1 VSIAA
6 KNTASGLPWHMRLRD
21 DNVALAI
28 AQQYDIPEIAA
39 RILAGRN
46 VARDSVPD
54 ILNPTLRA
62 LLPDPYHLRD
72 MDKAVAR
79 IMAAIASRET
89 IAVFGDYDVD
99 GATSAA
105 QLVRYFAALGIAI
118 LTYIPDRM
126 REGYG
131 PNINAFDA
139 LIAKGAT
146 LIITVDCGT
155 LAHREIA
162 HAAAKHCDVV
172 VIDHHIGEPQLP
184 EAVAVVNPNRADE
197 TSPHTNLCAAGVVF
211 LLLVALNAALRE
223 QGFFQ
228 ESVMRGQQEGGMKV
242 GEPDLLSMLDMVALG
257 TVCDVMTLT
266 GLNRAYVKQG
276 LKVLAQ
282 RQNVGLQSLSNIAR
296 MEETPGVYHLG
307 FLLGPRINAGGRVG
321 QSPLGLQLLTSDDM
335 GETQAIATQ
344 LDQYNRERQAI
355 ESSVLEQA
363 MLQAEAQQNMPV
375 MLLASPGWHAG
386 VIGIVA
392 GRIKEAFARPA
403 AVVSLEAG
411 VGKGSA
417 RSVAG
422 ADMGAAIHRAQ
433 HAGIIT
439 AGGGHAMAAGFT
451 VPEANIAAL
460 HEFLCDQMEAA
471 VTAYGESRAR
481 LLDGWLRVA
490 SITPEWLHAISELGP
505 YGMGFP
511 APRFALKQVRIV
523 HKQVL
528 KDAHIKLVLMDE
540 GGTTRLNAIA
550 FGATHKPLG
559 EWLLSK
565 PQLNLMGEVK
575 WNRWQ
580 GNATPQLIVEDAAI
594 D

>member
-1 VSIAA
+1 MSIAA
-6 KNTASGLPWHMRLRD
+6 KNTASGLPWNMRLRD
-21 DNVALAI
+21 DNIAHAI
-28 AQQYDIPEIAA
+28 AQQYDIPEIVA

-46 VARDSVPD
+46 VARERVPD
-54 ILNPTLRA
+54 MLNPTLRA

-79 IMAAIASRET
+79 IIAAIEAHEK

-105 QLVRYFAALGIAI
+105 QLVRYFAALGITI

-131 PNINAFDA
+131 PNIAAFDA
-139 LIAKGAT
+139 LIAKGTT

-155 LAHREIA
+155 LAHKEIA

-172 VIDHHIGEPQLP
+172 VIDHHIGDTQLP

-211 LLLVALNAALRE
+211 LLLVALNGALRE

-228 ESVMRGQQEGGMKV
+228 ESVIRGQQAESAQKQ
-242 GEPDLLSMLDMVALG
+242 PDLLSFLDMVALG

-282 RQNVGLQSLSNIAR
+282 RHNVGLQSLSSIAR

-335 GETQAIATQ
+335 VETQAIAAQ

-392 GRIKEAFARPA
+392 GRIKEAFSRPA
-403 AVVSLEAG
+403 AVVSLDAG
-411 VGKGSA
+411 IGKGSA

-460 HEFLCDQMEAA
+460 HQFLCDQMEAS

-540 GGTTRLNAIA
+540 GGTARLNAIA
-550 FGATHKPLG
+550 FGAIGKPLG

-565 PQLNLMGEVK
+565 PQLHLMVEVK
-575 WNRWQ
+575 WNHWQ
-580 GNATPQLIVEDAAI
+580 GNATPQLVVEDAAI
-594 D
+594 E